1 MITKTKQPNQ
11 SPAPS
16 RQFSMFEA
24 VMTALCDKFESLRAK
39 KPLLVVVSCGVMFLL
54 GTTMCLEG
62 GVFLFEVF
70 DCYAAGLAILVL
82 SISQLVCVQYVYG
95 FRNFM
100 KLIEEMGIAIAL
112 PLRLYWAAALT
123 GVTPAVLTLIFFL
136 SAYDFAPASWS
147 DYLLPPNAQILG
159 WFITAASAGI
169 VPAGAVFALW
179 KRRSSFRCLFR
190 VSPDFCPAHERK
202 RLAQQGKQEAGPE
215 VQFPGTLV
223 YQNEG
228 FVSEDL

>member
-95 FRNFM
+95 ESPGSRAGPKGVRWAWVCGCCCSSNSSSGSFIFR
-100 KLIEEMGIAIAL
+100 
-112 PLRLYWAAALT
+112 LT
-123 GVTPAVLTLIFFL
+123 GIEF
-136 SAYDFAPASWS
+136 
-147 DYLLPPNAQILG
+147 YLL
-159 WFITAASAGI
+159 I
-169 VPAGAVFALW
+169 VICSL
-179 KRRSSFRCLFR
+179 
-190 VSPDFCPAHERK
+190 
-202 RLAQQGKQEAGPE
+202 
-215 VQFPGTLV
+215 
-223 YQNEG
+223 
-228 FVSEDL
+228 